1 MLLLCLST
9 IVVLNIFVLQDWSE
23 GSELL
28 GNPIRV
34 LVTNMSDICRSIHIG
49 GSRTCQNV
57 TYPMFQSKDCS
68 MYLNTMEQGI

>member
-28 GNPIRV
+28 GTPIRV
-34 LVTNMSDICRSIHIG
+34 LVTNMSDI
-49 GSRTCQNV
+49 
-57 TYPMFQSKDCS
+57 
-68 MYLNTMEQGI
+68 